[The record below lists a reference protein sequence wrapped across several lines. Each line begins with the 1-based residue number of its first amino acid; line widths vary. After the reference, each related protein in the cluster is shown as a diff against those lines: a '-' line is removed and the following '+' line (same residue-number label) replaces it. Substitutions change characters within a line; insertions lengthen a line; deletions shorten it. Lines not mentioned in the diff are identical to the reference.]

1 MRILHIV
8 KTSSGAAWAALEA
21 AELACLGV
29 DVHVAVPSAEGSS
42 IRLWQDAHAKI
53 HVAALDFPAT
63 SPWQLPSVCS
73 RARALV
79 ASVKPDLIHTHHVGP
94 TLLMRQALGKSHPTP
109 RVFQVPGPLH
119 LEHRLYR
126 TWDLACAGPRD
137 FWIASSRCIKNL
149 YLRAGVDSGNVFLS
163 YYGFRPAGFGQAR
176 SNLLRR
182 RLGIPPDAF
191 VFGNIS
197 FIYAPKYYL
206 GQRVGLK
213 RHEDLIAALAI
224 VRRKRSDVIGVLAGG
239 PWGRASRYQGRLR
252 RLAETAGKGH
262 ILMPG
267 HLPFSEVQEFWP
279 DFDCA
284 IHVPMSEN
292 CGGVVE
298 PLLAGVPTIAGD
310 VGGLPEVVIDGIT
323 GLLVPI
329 GNPEALSGA
338 MLKVLADPERYRA
351 MARLGGQLVKEI
363 FDVRRTAR
371 EVYEVYRHILYGAK
385 PPAEFDARAFLADWD
400 LACRQPCLTAAG
412 AFPADAPWTEG
423 AHASR

>member
-21 AELACLGV
+21 AELARLGV

-42 IRLWQDAHAKI
+42 IRLWQDANAKI
-53 HVAALDFPAT
+53 HVVALDFPAT

-79 ASVKPDLIHTHHVGP
+79 ASVKPDMIHTHHVGP

-163 YYGFRPAGFGQAR
+163 YYGFRPAGFSTAR
-176 SNLLRR
+176 SNRLRR
-182 RLGIPPDAF
+182 RLGIPPDA
-191 VFGNIS
+191 VVAGNIS

-206 GQRVGLK
+206 GQRYGLK
-213 RHEDLIAALAI
+213 RHEDLIAALGL
-224 VRRKRSDVIGVLAGG
+224 VLRQRSDAIGVLAGG
-239 PWGRASRYQGRLR
+239 PWGRAGRYWDRLR
-252 RLAETAGKGH
+252 RLAESAGKGR

-267 HLPFSEVQEFWP
+267 QLPFADVRESWP

-323 GLLVPI
+323 GVLVPI
-329 GNPEALSGA
+329 GNPEALAAA
-338 MLKVLADPERYRA
+338 MMRVLAAPGRYRA
-351 MARLGGQLVKEI
+351 MARTGGQLVAQM

-371 EVYEVYRHILYGAK
+371 EVYEVYHILDRTQP
-385 PPAEFDARAFLADWD
+385 PPAEFDARTFLANREWD
-400 LACRQPCLTAAG
+400 CMICG
-412 AFPADAPWTEG
+412 
-423 AHASR
+423 